1 MLNQLYYCICYIFSR
16 LHVLQVDPSILE
28 DLDRVNEKTVF
39 KALTKFKSEK
49 SDPTFSFISD
59 CLSNSCDDLI
69 NHVTLLF
76 KWFLPTG
83 NIPAFLLFCTI
94 VPIVK
99 DNLGDIASSDWLINI
114 LEGDKLATNELKFGF

>member
-28 DLDRVNEKTVF
+28 DLNRVNEKTVF

-59 CLSNSCDDLI
+59 CLSNSCDDLRGEYKGGGGHSPPLTDSGRGVAHPPEI
-69 NHVTLLF
+69 LRQKMF
-76 KWFLPTG
+76 
-83 NIPAFLLFCTI
+83 
-94 VPIVK
+94 PI
-99 DNLGDIASSDWLINI
+99 
-114 LEGDKLATNELKFGF
+114 